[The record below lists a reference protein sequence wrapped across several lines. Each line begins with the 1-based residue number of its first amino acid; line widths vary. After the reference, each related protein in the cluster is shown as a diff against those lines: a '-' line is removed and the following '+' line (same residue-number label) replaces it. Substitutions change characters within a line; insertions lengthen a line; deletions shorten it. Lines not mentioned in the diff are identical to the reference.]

1 MLVLSVYTCSF
12 LDKMYSMSSPEA
24 LVQFTRNPRAYLL
37 PPHPSIPCKVCV
49 VGPPTSGKSTLVRM
63 VAEKYNAMVCREG
76 TLVTILCE
84 IA

>member
-1 MLVLSVYTCSF
+1 MLISSVYTCSF

-37 PPHPSIPCKVCV
+37 PPHPCIPCKVCV

-63 VAEKYNAMVCREG
+63 VAEKYNATVCREG
-76 TLVTILCE
+76 TLLTILCE

>member
-1 MLVLSVYTCSF
+1 
-12 LDKMYSMSSPEA
+12 MSSPEA

-37 PPHPSIPCKVCV
+37 PPHPCIPCKICV

-76 TLVTILCE
+76 TLVVCKLHEDLVIPNVDVL
-84 IA
+84 